1 MRDATKHAET
11 CDTSEEIST
20 KNSLKVRIS
29 KLRRCNRL
37 AGVITSNDKQDVGV
51 KKTIKKRGCKLQVKY
66 FKVIAYYV
74 ALNRSYIVTKHLEK
88 LILIFGDAVVL
99 ACNLYRYNLAV
110 QIMSSK
116 NRRTLRQR
124 MKMEGEESGCNFR
137 DERAKE

>member
-1 MRDATKHAET
+1 M
-11 CDTSEEIST
+11 
-20 KNSLKVRIS
+20 
-29 KLRRCNRL
+29 
-37 AGVITSNDKQDVGV
+37 
-51 KKTIKKRGCKLQVKY
+51 RGCKLEVKY
-66 FKVIAYYV
+66 FKVIACHF
-74 ALNRSYIVTKHLEK
+74 ALNFGDIVTKHLEK